1 MLHGVLPSDGFMS
14 GSVSRGVFGAEDGGH
29 RPCLTPGAL
38 CHTLYDMNE
47 NRVNARIDDATQERL
62 NELILTTGQSVS
74 HVVREAI
81 AVYHVQM
88 RKGRPLPTS
97 LLSMVGKGRS
107 KDGRTDVSVN
117 YKNLY
122 AQALEE
128 KYALAHPPAKKKKTK
143 R

>member
-1 MLHGVLPSDGFMS
+1 
-14 GSVSRGVFGAEDGGH
+14 
-29 RPCLTPGAL
+29 
-38 CHTLYDMNE
+38 MND
-47 NRVNARIDDATQERL
+47 NRINARIDDATQQRL

-81 AVYHVQM
+81 AVYHVQL
-88 RKGRPLPTS
+88 KKDRPLPRR
-97 LLSMVGKGRS
+97 LLALVGKGRS

-117 YKNLY
+117 YKDVY

-128 KYALAHPPAKKKKTK
+128 KYALSHPPAKKKSK

>member
-1 MLHGVLPSDGFMS
+1 
-14 GSVSRGVFGAEDGGH
+14 
-29 RPCLTPGAL
+29 
-38 CHTLYDMNE
+38 MNENRE

-88 RKGRPLPTS
+88 RKQRPLPRR
-97 LLSMVGKGRS
+97 LLAMVGKYDSGHADS
-107 KDGRTDVSVN
+107 ATN
-117 YKNLY
+117 YK
-122 AQALEE
+122 AIVAEAIEE
-128 KYALAHPPAKKKKTK
+128 KYLRTQPPFATTVVKTTAAKKK

>member
-1 MLHGVLPSDGFMS
+1 
-14 GSVSRGVFGAEDGGH
+14 
-29 RPCLTPGAL
+29 
-38 CHTLYDMNE
+38 MNE
-47 NRVNARIDDATQERL
+47 NRVNARIDNATQERL

-88 RKGRPLPTS
+88 RKQRPLPRR
-97 LLSMVGKGRS
+97 LLAMVGAGRS
-107 KDGRTDVSVN
+107 TDGRNDVSVN
-117 YKNLY
+117 HKQLY

-128 KYALAHPPAKKKKTK
+128 KYKLSQPPAKKKKPK

>member
-1 MLHGVLPSDGFMS
+1 
-14 GSVSRGVFGAEDGGH
+14 
-29 RPCLTPGAL
+29 
-38 CHTLYDMNE
+38 MNE

-88 RKGRPLPTS
+88 RKARPLPTS
-97 LLSMVGKGRS
+97 LLSMVGKYKSGH
-107 KDGRTDVSVN
+107 TDTATN
-117 YKNLY
+117 YK
-122 AQALEE
+122 AIVAEAIEE
-128 KYALAHPPAKKKKTK
+128 KHLRTQRPAAKVAAKTAAKKK

>member
-1 MLHGVLPSDGFMS
+1 
-14 GSVSRGVFGAEDGGH
+14 
-29 RPCLTPGAL
+29 
-38 CHTLYDMNE
+38 MNE

-88 RKGRPLPTS
+88 HKPRPLPRR
-97 LLSMVGKGRS
+97 LLAMVGKYDSGRA
-107 KDGRTDVSVN
+107 DGATN
-117 YKNLY
+117 YK
-122 AQALEE
+122 AIVADAIEE
-128 KYALAHPPAKKKKTK
+128 KYLRTQPPLAHAAGKPASKTKEKKK

>member
-1 MLHGVLPSDGFMS
+1 
-14 GSVSRGVFGAEDGGH
+14 
-29 RPCLTPGAL
+29 
-38 CHTLYDMNE
+38 MNENRE

-88 RKGRPLPTS
+88 RKARPLPTA
-97 LLSMVGKGRS
+97 LLSMVGKYESGH
-107 KDGRTDVSVN
+107 TDSATN
-117 YKNLY
+117 YK
-122 AQALEE
+122 AIVAEAIE
-128 KYALAHPPAKKKKTK
+128 DKYALPRLPAKKKSQ

>member
-1 MLHGVLPSDGFMS
+1 
-14 GSVSRGVFGAEDGGH
+14 
-29 RPCLTPGAL
+29 
-38 CHTLYDMNE
+38 MNE
-47 NRVNARIDDATQERL
+47 NRVNARVDDATQERL
-62 NELILTTGQSVS
+62 NELVLTTGQSVS

-88 RKGRPLPTS
+88 RKARPLPKA

-117 YKNLY
+117 YKDLY

-128 KYALAHPPAKKKKTK
+128 KYALSQPPAKKKKPK

>member
-1 MLHGVLPSDGFMS
+1 MS
-14 GSVSRGVFGAEDGGH
+14 QNR
-29 RPCLTPGAL
+29 
-38 CHTLYDMNE
+38 E

-88 RKGRPLPTS
+88 RKARPLPTS

-117 YKNLY
+117 YKDLY
-122 AQALEE
+122 AQALDE
-128 KYALAHPPAKKKKTK
+128 KYALSHPPAKKKKPK